1 MVNEVELVMD
11 FIKKHINQAIIFTGN
26 IENTIQWQ
34 YPLEALREIVLN
46 MIIHR
51 DYSQSADSVI
61 KIFDDRIEFYNPGSL
76 PHGITIDKLLA
87 NDYISTPRNKLIA
100 NLFKEMGW
108 IEKYGSGIQR
118 IIESFKTARL
128 PNPMFEEIG
137 TGIRV
142 TVFGEEISDNV
153 TDNVVDNVVD
163 NEIKILNLLQTKPYL
178 SATALAELTGLSSRS
193 VQRYLKSLKEK
204 DRIIR
209 KGSDKGGYWQINEHS
224 TN

>member
-1 MVNEVELVMD
+1 
-11 FIKKHINQAIIFTGN
+11 
-26 IENTIQWQ
+26 
-34 YPLEALREIVLN
+34 

-61 KIFDDRIEFYNPGSL
+61 KIFDNRIEFFNPGRL

-118 IIESFKTARL
+118 IFEAFKTVKLRI
-128 PNPMFEEIG
+128 PKFEEIG
-137 TGIRV
+137 EGIRV
-142 TVFGEEISDNV
+142 TAWGSNV
-153 TDNVVDNVVD
+153 TDNVVDN
-163 NEIKILNLLQTKPYL
+163 EIQILNLLQTKPYL

-193 VQRYLKSLKEK
+193 VQRYLKSLRVKNK
-204 DRIIR
+204 IIR
-209 KGSDKGGYWQINEHS
+209 KGSDKDGYWQ
-224 TN
+224 TNG